1 MTAQPEP
8 RATAFDAALA
18 LTVLG
23 VRGGRWAGS
32 VVLRAMRPAYEVVLY
47 ADRWPNETLRLLAEA
62 GLRYRRDAMAEV
74 IRRYHTVL
82 PVVVVDALDQLDLPG
97 IAQDADLPRIVKDAT
112 ASMMSEN
119 VHGVRVQAYAADRTV
134 ARWMDRALRRGAPAP

>member
-8 RATAFDAALA
+8 RATALDAALA

-62 GLRYRRDAMAEV
+62 GLRYRRHAMAEM

-82 PVVVVDALDQLDLPG
+82 PVVVVDALDQLDLAG
-97 IAQDADLPRIVKDAT
+97 IAHDADLPRIVKDAT
-112 ASMMSEN
+112 ASMMTEN
-119 VHGVRVQAYAADRTV
+119 VNGVRVQAYAADRTV
-134 ARWMDRALRRGAPAP
+134 SRWMDRALRRGASAP